1 MARLVFSK
9 TGNAVWISHLD
20 LMRVFQRAF
29 RRAGMLLK
37 HSQGFTPH
45 PCLSM
50 AMPLS
55 VGVSSRC
62 EQLDFELA
70 EEDKTP
76 LEQIPALLN
85 DALPEGIAVTR
96 CLCAGRKLRE
106 LKWLEARL
114 TLEYDHGVPQ
124 GAAGRISA
132 LLTGASLVV
141 EKHGKNGPTQ
151 VDIAPMLHGVE
162 VSGEQAGVLHL
173 DAVVSAQNPTLNPLL
188 LLTAVE
194 RYLPQDAPDFASCCR
209 MNVYDE
215 GMQPFC

>member
-62 EQLDFELA
+62 ELLDFELA

-85 DALPEGIAVTR
+85 AALPEGIAVTR
-96 CLCAGRKLRE
+96 CLCTGRKLRE

-124 GAAGRISA
+124 GAAARISA

-141 EKHGKNGPTQ
+141 EKHGKNGPAQ
-151 VDIAPMLHGVE
+151 VDIAPMLHRVE
-162 VSGEQAGVLHL
+162 VSGEQACVLHL